1 MKRCIGFALTAFISC
16 SGYAATFGVHIGS
29 THYPGGSYQNNF
41 NPGVYV
47 RTDDGITV
55 GTYYNT
61 LRRASVYAGYTY
73 EYGPFGLL
81 GGVVTGYQPKL
92 IDGVSYGQ
100 GKALTPMLALSL
112 QLPTLGGFK
121 PMVMLVPPFK
131 SSPAVLHLAF
141 EHRF

>member
-1 MKRCIGFALTAFISC
+1 MGLAFS
-16 SGYAATFGVHIGS
+16 SLLSVSVHAASFGVHLAS
-29 THYPGGSYQNNF
+29 AHYPGGPYQNNF
-41 NPGVYV
+41 NPGVYL
-47 RTDDGITV
+47 RTEDGITV

-73 EYGPFGLL
+73 EYGPFGVL
-81 GGVVTGYQPKL
+81 GGVVTGYQPKR
-92 IDGVSYGQ
+92 IDGVTYGQ

-112 QLPTLGGFK
+112 QLPKLGGFR
-121 PMVMLVPPFK
+121 PMLMLIPPFR